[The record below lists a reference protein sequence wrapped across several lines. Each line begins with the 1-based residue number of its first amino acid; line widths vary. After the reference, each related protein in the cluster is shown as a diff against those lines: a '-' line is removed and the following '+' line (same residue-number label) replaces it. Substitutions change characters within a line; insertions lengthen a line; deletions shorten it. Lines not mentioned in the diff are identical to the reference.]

1 MKETLFNIL
10 KTMVLLAAIAG
21 LFYISNMSTT
31 SANIIKTDNPNLTIF
46 GDNIDS
52 SYQPYIKDGKVY
64 ISTKTV
70 GNFIDE
76 NIVVNNILK
85 SCRCCGCCKHYR
97 FHVYIIINDC
107 SMLYL
112 ENSFIYRP
120 ASKPAKSCRTI
131 P

>member
-64 ISTKTV
+64 ISTKTI

-76 NIVVNNILK
+76 NIVFASDTQKLIITTDDGLYKFKFNNTTATKNLKEYNCVKVITTKKQIL
-85 SCRCCGCCKHYR
+85 
-97 FHVYIIINDC
+97 
-107 SMLYL
+107 
-112 ENSFIYRP
+112 
-120 ASKPAKSCRTI
+120 
-131 P
+131 

>member
-64 ISTKTV
+64 ISTKTI

-76 NIVVNNILK
+76 NI
-85 SCRCCGCCKHYR
+85 CFCK
-97 FHVYIIINDC
+97 
-107 SMLYL
+107 
-112 ENSFIYRP
+112 
-120 ASKPAKSCRTI
+120 
-131 P
+131 